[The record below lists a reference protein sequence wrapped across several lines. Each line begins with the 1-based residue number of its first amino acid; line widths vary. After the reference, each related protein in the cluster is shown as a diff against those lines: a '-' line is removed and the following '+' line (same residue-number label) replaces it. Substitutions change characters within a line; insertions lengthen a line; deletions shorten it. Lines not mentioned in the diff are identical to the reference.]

1 MQATGTITDMFDKV
15 MDGAFDTARVA
26 SLAFLLTVTND
37 VMTFFVLI
45 VLFGTLNFIVGLI
58 ADLQAGAKY
67 SHKKAFHAFFEY
79 AIAAIVILFTA
90 AGARLIEP
98 EGNYTDLLRLLT
110 TLFALVYSKNIIRNF
125 KKIQPDNEFI
135 AVLDILINTKY
146 LDFIKHLKNA
156 KRHNS
161 RANRVNNSGGEEDQ
175 ERSDTG
181 SGGESET
188 ANQ

>member
-1 MQATGTITDMFDKV
+1 MFDKI
-15 MDGAFDTARVA
+15 MDGIFDTARVA
-26 SLAFLLTVTND
+26 SIAFLLTVTND

-45 VLFGTLNFIVGLI
+45 ILFGTLNFIVGLI
-58 ADLQAGAKY
+58 AGLRAGEKY
-67 SHKKAFHAFFEY
+67 SHQKAFHAFFEY

-146 LDFIKHLKNA
+146 LDFMKNLKNA
-156 KRHNS
+156 KFHNS
-161 RANRVNNSGGEEDQ
+161 RANRVSGGEEDQ
-175 ERSDTG
+175 QRSDAG

-188 ANQ
+188 ASQ

>member
-1 MQATGTITDMFDKV
+1 MNGV
-15 MDGAFDTARVA
+15 FDTARVA

-58 ADLQAGAKY
+58 AGLRAGEKY

-125 KKIQPDNEFI
+125 KKIQPGNEFI
-135 AVLDILINTKY
+135 IVLDTIINTKY
-146 LDFIKHLKNA
+146 LDFIKNLKNG
-156 KRHNS
+156 KLHNS
-161 RANRVNNSGGEEDQ
+161 RTNSVNDSEGKEDKQ
-175 ERSDTG
+175 QPDTG
-181 SGGESET
+181 SVGESET
-188 ANQ
+188 AS

>member
-1 MQATGTITDMFDKV
+1 MLNKI
-15 MDGAFDTARVA
+15 MDGVFDTARVA
-26 SLAFLLTVTND
+26 SPAFLLTVTND
-37 VMTFFVLI
+37 VMTFFILI
-45 VLFGTLNFIVGLI
+45 VLFRALNFIVGLI
-58 ADLQAGAKY
+58 AGLQAGEKY

-90 AGARLIEP
+90 AAARLIEP

-135 AVLDILINTKY
+135 AVLDMMINTKY

-156 KRHNS
+156 KLYNS
-161 RANRVNNSGGEEDQ
+161 RANRVSGSGSEEDQ
-175 ERSDTG
+175 QRSDTG
-181 SGGESET
+181 SSGESET

>member
-1 MQATGTITDMFDKV
+1 MFDKI
-15 MDGAFDTARVA
+15 MDGILDTARVA

-58 ADLQAGAKY
+58 ADLQAGGKY

-98 EGNYTDLLRLLT
+98 DGNYTDLLRLLT

-135 AVLDILINTKY
+135 AVLDMLINTKY
-146 LDFIKHLKNA
+146 LDFIKHLKNG
-156 KRHNS
+156 KLHNS
-161 RANRVNNSGGEEDQ
+161 RTNRINNGEGEEDQ
-175 ERSDTG
+175 QRPDAG
-181 SGGESET
+181 NIGESET
-188 ANQ
+188 VNQ

>member
-1 MQATGTITDMFDKV
+1 
-15 MDGAFDTARVA
+15 MDGVFDTARIA
-26 SLAFLLTVTND
+26 SIAFLLTVTND
-37 VMTFFVLI
+37 VMMFFVLI

-58 ADLQAGAKY
+58 AGLKAGEKY
-67 SHKKAFHAFFEY
+67 SHQKAFHAFFEY

-98 EGNYTDLLRLLT
+98 HGNYTDLLRLLT

-125 KKIQPDNEFI
+125 KQIQPDNEFI
-135 AVLDILINTKY
+135 AVLDMLINTKY

-156 KRHNS
+156 KLHNS
-161 RANRVNNSGGEEDQ
+161 RTNRVANGESGENQ
-175 ERSDTG
+175 QQPDTG

-188 ANQ
+188 VS